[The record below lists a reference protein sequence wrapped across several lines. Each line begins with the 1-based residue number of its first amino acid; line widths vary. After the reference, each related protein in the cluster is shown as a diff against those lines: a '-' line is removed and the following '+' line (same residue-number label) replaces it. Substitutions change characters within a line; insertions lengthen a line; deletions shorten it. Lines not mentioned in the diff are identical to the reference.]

1 MITEYRQSKIDSVC
15 LAYVAGLFSDF
26 VNPKNRGPK
35 FTWKGFIDMCAE
47 HSKDWLFVH
56 LARVTDEEYKYARK
70 VAQGIASGMLLRSG
84 LLEEHND

>member
-1 MITEYRQSKIDSVC
+1 MITEYRQSKIDSIC

-26 VNPKNRGPK
+26 VNPKNRGLK
-35 FTWKGFIDMCAE
+35 FTWQKWPEMCVE

-56 LARVTDEEYKYARK
+56 LTRVTNEEYEYARK
-70 VAQGIASGMLLRSG
+70 VAQGIASNMLLRSG